1 MGCSKTKETE
11 EVHFLLILC
20 FSFFRSVPIFDE
32 CDPSAVWVDGAG
44 AETARVGR
52 HNSFAVDC
60 SRAGNNILYVGVY
73 GPEIPCEEVVIKH
86 RGNQKYSVDY
96 VVQERGS
103 YIIFVKWGDHH
114 VPGSPFHIDAN

>member
-1 MGCSKTKETE
+1 MRLSY
-11 EVHFLLILC
+11 HI
-20 FSFFRSVPIFDE
+20 RSVPIFDE
-32 CDPSAVWVDGAG
+32 SDASAVWVEGIADSVA
-44 AETARVGR
+44 ARVGR

-73 GPEIPCEEVVIKH
+73 GPETPCEEVVIKH
-86 RGNQKYSVDY
+86 RGDQKYSVDY

-103 YIIFVKWGDHH
+103 YIIFVKWGDQH